1 MSHNEKV
8 KETSALVTAVD
19 SISSLIYVVRGQQV
33 MVDSDLAMLYQVET
47 RVLNQAVKRNPGRFP
62 ERYCFQ
68 LTKEEYE
75 NLKSQAVISS
85 SVEKVSGYGG
95 RRKLPFVFCEQGIAM
110 LSSVLNSEKAISVNL
125 RIMDAFVEMRR
136 FLIQNS
142 ALFERISA
150 VELKQL
156 QYQQQSDEKFER
168 IFGYI
173 ADHSESEQKIF
184 FDGQIY
190 DAFSLLVRII
200 KKAKSEIILID
211 NYVDVGTLNIL
222 AKKGKNVDV
231 QVYTQKRA
239 KLTTADINKFNSQYP
254 TLSVKVINTFH
265 DRFLILD
272 KKEAYLIGASLKD
285 AGDKCFRI
293 SLIRDKVHIK
303 DILNKL

>member
-1 MSHNEKV
+1 MAHHENTTK
-8 KETSALVTAVD
+8 TSLVTALD

-47 RVLNQAVKRNPGRFP
+47 RVLNQAVKRNPSRFP

-75 NLKSQAVISS
+75 NLKSQSVTSS

-156 QYQQQSDEKFER
+156 QYQQQSDEKFEQ

-173 ADHSESEQKIF
+173 ADHAESEQKVF

-190 DAFSLLVRII
+190 DAFSLLVKLI

-231 QVYTQKRA
+231 QIYTLKRA

-254 TLSVKVINTFH
+254 TLTVKNINTFH

-285 AGDKCFRI
+285 AGNKCFGI

-303 DILNKL
+303 DILSKL

>member
-1 MSHNEKV
+1 M
-8 KETSALVTAVD
+8 
-19 SISSLIYVVRGQQV
+19 
-33 MVDSDLAMLYQVET
+33 
-47 RVLNQAVKRNPGRFP
+47 GR
-62 ERYCFQ
+62 
-68 LTKEEYE
+68 
-75 NLKSQAVISS
+75 S
-85 SVEKVSGYGG
+85 
-95 RRKLPFVFCEQGIAM
+95 
-110 LSSVLNSEKAISVNL
+110 
-125 RIMDAFVEMRR
+125 RR

-156 QYQQQSDEKFER
+156 QYQQQSDEKFEQ

-173 ADHSESEQKIF
+173 ADHAESEQKVF

-190 DAFSLLVRII
+190 DAFSLLVKLI

-231 QVYTQKRA
+231 QIYTLKRA

-254 TLSVKVINTFH
+254 TLTVKNINTFH

-285 AGDKCFRI
+285 AGNKCFGI
-293 SLIRDKVHIK
+293 SPIRDKVHIK
-303 DILNKL
+303 DILSKL

>member
-1 MSHNEKV
+1 MAHHENTT
-8 KETSALVTAVD
+8 ETSLVTALD

-47 RVLNQAVKRNPGRFP
+47 RVLNQAVKRNPSRFP

-75 NLKSQAVISS
+75 NLKSQSVTSS

-110 LSSVLNSEKAISVNL
+110 LSSVLHSEKAISVNL

-156 QYQQQSDEKFER
+156 QYQQQSDEKFEQ

-173 ADHSESEQKIF
+173 ADHAESEQKVF

-190 DAFSLLVRII
+190 DAFSLLVKLI

-231 QVYTQKRA
+231 QIYTLKRA

-254 TLSVKVINTFH
+254 TLTVKNINTFH

-285 AGDKCFRI
+285 AGNKCFGI
-293 SLIRDKVHIK
+293 SLIRDNVHIK
-303 DILNKL
+303 DILSKL